1 MNYHNQ
7 FYILLKKVWQKVSK
21 KVCQN
26 LYIFFV
32 TFCQN
37 LYTFCHTFLKV
48 YKIDYNFKGRENY
61 K

>member
-21 KVCQN
+21 KVCQK